1 MTSVRTVAKKLK
13 KIGGEVLI
21 SFFGGLTLD
30 GKSMSLFKFFC
41 LDVYLKLYLRLKF
54 LGFYNQF
61 FA

>member
-30 GKSMSLFKFFC
+30 GKSMSL
-41 LDVYLKLYLRLKF
+41 RLKF